1 MSSYTRTR
9 RSRREAPVRRLRP
22 ALGMEPSPRVSGGV
36 GRVAALMVVI
46 GAALWLLTF
55 LMPALSDMAQGAGLI
70 DTASWLFEN
79 ETAVKGFMLVG
90 YPAIAAL
97 VIGVAYLAKR
107 R

>member
-22 ALGMEPSPRVSGGV
+22 EPSPRVSGGV
-36 GRVAALMVVI
+36 GRIAALMVVI

-70 DTASWLFEN
+70 HTASWLFEN